1 MTAFATLTLNDG
13 SADRAFLAKT
23 LVGNLATWRYGA
35 GTYFNADHQVT
46 MSFSLPKVGGSVV
59 RMKQKIVVPVMD
71 PVDASLKVADIV
83 CNIDVLMPVKATS
96 AQRTVA
102 YNYIKNLLA
111 NAVSSDGVVNQQ
123 GIF

>member
-13 SADRAFLAKT
+13 FADRAFLAKT
-23 LVGNLATWRYGA
+23 LVGNLATWRYSA
-35 GTYFNADHQVT
+35 GSYFNADHQIT

-59 RMKQKIVVPVMD
+59 RMKQKIVVPIMD
-71 PVDASLKVADIV
+71 PLVESSKVADIV
-83 CNIDVLMPVKATS
+83 CNIDILMPVKAST
-96 AQRTVA
+96 AARTVA

-111 NAVSSDGVVNQQ
+111 HTVSSDGVVNQQ